1 MLTKLKTIDDKLI
14 KTITLEDLLKVNK
27 GTHLKSKL
35 NILLVGI
42 VKNINYLI
50 AREVVKTLIGG
61 ISKAGKSK
69 AIIAIETIALKL
81 AAKSGSIAF
90 KVFGSPGVGL
100 ASKITE
106 YTVN

>member
-1 MLTKLKTIDDKLI
+1 M
-14 KTITLEDLLKVNK
+14 
-27 GTHLKSKL
+27 

-61 ISKAGKSK
+61 IGKTGKSK

-81 AAKSGSIAF
+81 AAKSGPIAF
-90 KVFGSPGVGL
+90 KVFGSPGIGL
-100 ASKITE
+100 ASKIVE
-106 YTVN
+106 YTVNTIA